1 MLLDA
6 KMASTLKSFDL
17 HPDVFLWV
25 QDIDSAFE
33 QHKLHRANIVED
45 ISDRAWDARQ
55 YVIEDPNGY
64 HIKIAEPISE
74 EE

>member
-1 MLLDA
+1 LGGA
-6 KMASTLKSFDL
+6 K
-17 HPDVFLWV
+17 
-25 QDIDSAFE
+25 
-33 QHKLHRANIVED
+33 IVED